1 MKKILQKILY
11 SIGYWIGKWLKSSF
25 SKEIGYLNDQNN
37 FHPIKIWNLDER
49 KKSYEYLKK
58 YFDKS
63 MLFESKEKI
72 QNFSVNKACEN
83 LSNENFFF

>member
-1 MKKILQKILY
+1 MLF
-11 SIGYWIGKWLKSSF
+11 SVGYWIGKGIKSSF

-49 KKSYEYLKK
+49 KKSYEYFKK

-63 MLFESKEKI
+63 MLFESREKI
-72 QNFSVNKACEN
+72 QNFSVNKAVKI
-83 LSNENFFF
+83 FQMKTIYF

>member
-1 MKKILQKILY
+1 MLF
-11 SIGYWIGKWLKSSF
+11 SVGYWIGKGIKSSF

-49 KKSYEYLKK
+49 KKSYEYFKK

-63 MLFESKEKI
+63 MLFESREKFKI
-72 QNFSVNKACEN
+72 FQLTKLVKIFQMKTIY
-83 LSNENFFF
+83 F